1 MNEGKTEFYKKA
13 EASLISKG
21 YHYYGEKDI
30 RGKGPQ
36 HKSKPDY
43 IAQKGQIIIIGE
55 IKSLSV
61 NKIYFLL
68 GLWYR
73 FSRMTPYVNGRNH
86 GHYPVLGSLG
96 CVLGQGGAVDPSA
109 GT

>member
-1 MNEGKTEFYKKA
+1 MDKAVQGDKYAIAHRERQKYVDAVVGARTDKKLVVAGPGTGKTYLFTAVLQDK
-13 EASLISKG
+13 I
-21 YHYYGEKDI
+21 
-30 RGKGPQ
+30 
-36 HKSKPDY
+36 
-43 IAQKGQIIIIGE
+43 
-55 IKSLSV
+55 LSV

-86 GHYPVLGSLG
+86 GQYTVPGSLG

>member
-1 MNEGKTEFYKKA
+1 MVRQAHHDDGNVILSLSKDPLTLDLSLVGEREIKRLCFYRERK
-13 EASLISKG
+13 
-21 YHYYGEKDI
+21 
-30 RGKGPQ
+30 
-36 HKSKPDY
+36 
-43 IAQKGQIIIIGE
+43 

-68 GLWYR
+68 VLWYR

-86 GHYPVLGSLG
+86 GQYTVLGSLG